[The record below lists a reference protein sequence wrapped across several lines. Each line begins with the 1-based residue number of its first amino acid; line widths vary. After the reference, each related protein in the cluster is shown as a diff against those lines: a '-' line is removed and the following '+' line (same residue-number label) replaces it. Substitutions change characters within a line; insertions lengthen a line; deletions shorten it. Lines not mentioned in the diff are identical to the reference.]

1 MRLFSKSLAIGLP
14 ASRVGIRKDGSC
26 PSVSD
31 GLHPPTFPTLYKDII
46 LVMRLFSKSLAI
58 GLPASRVGVRKDGS
72 CPSVSDRLDPSTF
85 PTLCKDITLVMR
97 LFSKSLAI
105 GLPASRVG
113 AYLRRSDSVRV
124 YWTTFCF
131 PNQSSR
137 LWRES
142 PDDG

>member
-26 PSVSD
+26 PSLSD

-58 GLPASRVGVRKDGS
+58 GLPASRVAVRKDGS
-72 CPSVSDRLDPSTF
+72 CPSVSDRLDPPTF
-85 PTLCKDITLVMR
+85 PTLSKDITLVMR
-97 LFSKSLAI
+97 WFSKSLAI
-105 GLPASRVG
+105 GLSASRVG

-124 YWTTFCF
+124 YWTTFAF
-131 PNQSSR
+131 
-137 LWRES
+137 LI
-142 PDDG
+142 